1 MVWGLEDHNISRRQ
15 GFCTPRPER
24 LPEGEAQGQSQGPR
38 GAKFLHEG
46 NLKVEEVCVG
56 FFVGVVCLMGV
67 DGGKGM
73 GMVCVVDDL
82 GFWLFWVHLG
92 IMVLCVVGIRGSRY
106 FPKAGILHPEA

>member
-1 MVWGLEDHNISRRQ
+1 MVWGSEDHDISRRQ

-56 FFVGVVCLMGV
+56 FLWVSALELLNRKVGKS
-67 DGGKGM
+67 GK
-73 GMVCVVDDL
+73 V
-82 GFWLFWVHLG
+82 
-92 IMVLCVVGIRGSRY
+92 
-106 FPKAGILHPEA
+106 